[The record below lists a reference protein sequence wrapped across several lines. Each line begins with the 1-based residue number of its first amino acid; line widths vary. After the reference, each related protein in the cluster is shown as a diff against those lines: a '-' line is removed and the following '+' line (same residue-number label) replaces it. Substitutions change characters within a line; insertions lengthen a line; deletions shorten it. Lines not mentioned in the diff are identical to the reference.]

1 MFSFLDN
8 IENINILIWV
18 LFMTLSLQ
26 YNLQTIKTGLYE
38 VFNVKTK
45 KKQYIVMGI
54 IISLLITIS
63 YLIYLLQLRL
73 VVVVQ

>member
-38 VFNVKTK
+38 VFNIKTK
-45 KKQYIVMGI
+45 KSNI
-54 IISLLITIS
+54 LLWG
-63 YLIYLLQLRL
+63 
-73 VVVVQ
+73 